1 MKTMTD
7 MRDDWVGLVKEL
19 ALNPIPD
26 RMISSGIKYFNDVT
40 FEISG
45 EAWNNGFPVSL
56 EDLGYGGKS
65 TKLSQLKRNYLNLEE
80 IWTAKEKIVERFE
93 KKSDYT
99 SVIFSMKG
107 EDKDSRSQGHCMA
120 NTVITVN
127 PKNFVTGKPELK
139 VDVYYRVTEV
149 IKKFGA
155 DLIFLHDVVIPEALP
170 QPYLTPSCITRVK
183 FHFSNIYFSPLF
195 LPIMVPQMDVLFLL
209 KKVSETQPYEALRG
223 CYNSLMNLTVNP
235 EDYSYR
241 SRRHMCQFLQ
251 DAVGEDKFKYIDL
264 LNKIRETHPKLRE
277 VPE

>member
-7 MRDDWVGLVKEL
+7 MRDDWVRLVKEL

-45 EAWNNGFPVSL
+45 EAWNRGFPVSL
-56 EDLGYGGKS
+56 SDLGYGGKS
-65 TKLSQLKRNYLNLEE
+65 TKLSQLSRNYLNKGE
-80 IWTAKEKIVERFE
+80 IKVARDKLIERAK
-93 KKSDYT
+93 KKSGYT
-99 SVIFSMKG
+99 SVAISMRG
-107 EDKDSRSQGHCMA
+107 EDKDSRSQGHCILNM
-120 NTVITVN
+120 VISNN
-127 PKNFVTGKPELK
+127 PKNFVTGNPELK
-139 VDVYYRVTEV
+139 VDVYYRSTEV

-155 DLIFLHDVVIPEALP
+155 DLIFLHDVVIPQILVEPYFLP
-170 QPYLTPSCITRVK
+170 QDISKIRFC
-183 FHFSNIYFSPLF
+183 FSNIYFSPLF